1 MVKLTIDGTELQV
14 KDGTTILD
22 AALQAGIHI
31 PTLCYL
37 KKLNKIGA
45 CRVCM
50 VEVEGNSKLVTACN
64 TRASEGMIVH
74 TNSPK
79 VRKTRKINVELI
91 LSQHDSNCAICARSG
106 NCTLQKLS
114 NDLGILE
121 MPFEKQLP
129 KTKWNPDYPLI
140 RDYKK
145 CIKCMRCV
153 QVCDKVQSLHIW
165 DVAGTGSRTTVDV
178 SLNRKIE
185 EADCALCGQCITH
198 CPVGALRER
207 DDVDKVLEALA
218 DPDKITVV
226 QMAPAVRAAWGEEF
240 GLSREFATAGRL
252 VAALRRIGFSYI
264 FDTDFSADLTI
275 MEEGSEFLEKL
286 KHRDKETFPMFTSC
300 CPGWVRFLKSQYPDM
315 AGQLSERYL
324 ISEVMELPE
333 QAEDQVYYRLLKM
346 AGKSMLE
353 QIGEVQRERQEYK
366 EYIEQW
372 IHEVKTPITAIKLIC
387 ENNRCSFTRELM
399 AELENINRFTE
410 QALYYARSEHTEKDY
425 SVREIS
431 LSDVVHGAIADNKYL
446 LRQNNVAVTVEDVE
460 YSIYSDDKWLRFIL
474 DQLISNAVKYRA
486 DQPVLHFF
494 ADKKTDSIILSVSD
508 NGIGIPQ
515 GDLPRIFEK
524 GFTGQNGRTIHSS
537 TGIGLYLCRRLC
549 DKLGIGISASS
560 EGKGTTISLSFHIN
574 DFVTGVQG

>member
-106 NCTLQKLS
+106 NCSLQKLS

-165 DVAGTGSRTTVDV
+165 DVAGNRLPYDGGCLPQPEDRGGGLRSLRPVHHPLPGGSAPGDGMTWTRCWKLWQIRIR
-178 SLNRKIE
+178 SQWCRWRPQ
-185 EADCALCGQCITH
+185 CG
-198 CPVGALRER
+198 R
-207 DDVDKVLEALA
+207 
-218 DPDKITVV
+218 
-226 QMAPAVRAAWGEEF
+226 
-240 GLSREFATAGRL
+240 
-252 VAALRRIGFSYI
+252 
-264 FDTDFSADLTI
+264 
-275 MEEGSEFLEKL
+275 
-286 KHRDKETFPMFTSC
+286 
-300 CPGWVRFLKSQYPDM
+300 PG
-315 AGQLSERYL
+315 
-324 ISEVMELPE
+324 
-333 QAEDQVYYRLLKM
+333 
-346 AGKSMLE
+346 
-353 QIGEVQRERQEYK
+353 
-366 EYIEQW
+366 
-372 IHEVKTPITAIKLIC
+372 
-387 ENNRCSFTRELM
+387 
-399 AELENINRFTE
+399 
-410 QALYYARSEHTEKDY
+410 ARS
-425 SVREIS
+425 
-431 LSDVVHGAIADNKYL
+431 LA
-446 LRQNNVAVTVEDVE
+446 
-460 YSIYSDDKWLRFIL
+460 
-474 DQLISNAVKYRA
+474 
-486 DQPVLHFF
+486 
-494 ADKKTDSIILSVSD
+494 
-508 NGIGIPQ
+508 
-515 GDLPRIFEK
+515 
-524 GFTGQNGRTIHSS
+524 
-537 TGIGLYLCRRLC
+537 
-549 DKLGIGISASS
+549 
-560 EGKGTTISLSFHIN
+560 
-574 DFVTGVQG
+574 